1 MAVPRELT
9 TLFGKVAMGRTF
21 MDSLMAVTSGALDG
35 FLLAKDMDII
45 FLLKN
50 IGIPVAKLFM
60 PGIPDGLSIHSTGQ
74 LGLIATLMLM
84 KR

>member
-1 MAVPRELT
+1 MTMARELT
-9 TLFGKVAMGRTF
+9 TLFGKVAMGASL
-21 MDSLMAVTSGALDG
+21 MDSIMAVTSGAIDG
-35 FLLAKDMDII
+35 FLLAKDMDMI

-60 PGIPDGLSIHSTGQ
+60 PGIPNGLSIHSTGQ
-74 LGLIATLMLM
+74 LGMIATLFLM